1 MAEYTVFLLAFAASA
16 AAPGPE
22 IAGLLARAL
31 SNGMFASL
39 PLAFGIIIGKLIMLT
54 AALLGLSALIEILG
68 PVFVA
73 LKFGGAAYLIWL
85 GVKKWRNAGRVLAAT
100 EAMKPA
106 GFAAEMGLGLAM
118 TLSNPIAIVFY
129 LALLP
134 GVIDMA
140 GVTLASYATLCAIIA
155 GVMVAVT
162 LGYGLIAEIARR
174 LFTSSGAKARI
185 DRSSGAMMIGAG
197 VLIASRSA
205 AN

>member
-1 MAEYTVFLLAFAASA
+1 MTEYTVFLLAFAASA

-39 PLAFGIIIGKLIMLT
+39 PLALGIILGKLIMLT
-54 AALLGLSALIEILG
+54 AALLGLSALITVLG

-85 GVKKWRNAGRVLAAT
+85 GVKKWRNSGRVLAAT

-106 GFAAEMGLGLAM
+106 GFAAEIGLGLMM

-140 GVTLASYATLCAIIA
+140 GVTVTTYAALSAIIA
-155 GVMVAVT
+155 GVMAAVT

-174 LFTSSGAKARI
+174 VFSSSRAKTRI
-185 DRSSGAMMIGAG
+185 DRASGAMMIGAG
-197 VLIASRSA
+197 LLIASRFA
-205 AN
+205 AT